1 MGKSSQI
8 MQGYTDMHCHVLPG
22 VDDGSQNMEE
32 SIEMLRI
39 AYRNQIRRIIVT
51 PHNKPMRHNAGQEKI
66 NELIAQLTAQMKRE
80 KIEIAFYPGN
90 ELYYCDELVEKLE
103 NHKACTMADT
113 AYVLVEFSPADSW
126 EYIRNGINKRII

>member
-51 PHNKPMRHNAGQEKI
+51 PHNKPMRHNVGQEKI

-90 ELYYCDELVEKLE
+90 ELYYCDELVENWKTIKPVPWQILPMYWWNSRRQTVGNISE
-103 NHKACTMADT
+103 MELT
-113 AYVLVEFSPADSW
+113 V
-126 EYIRNGINKRII
+126 